1 MKEAQEKRH
10 IEEQLEDKIQRE
22 IEEEEE
28 IKKREGQR
36 QLKLGSRKW
45 TFERAIANHVFL
57 VETVWVKVW

>member
-28 IKKREGQR
+28 EIKKREGQR
-36 QLKLGSRKW
+36 QLKLGSRK
-45 TFERAIANHVFL
+45 
-57 VETVWVKVW
+57 

>member
-36 QLKLGSRKW
+36 QLKLGSRK
-45 TFERAIANHVFL
+45 
-57 VETVWVKVW
+57 